1 MVKLHKSIY
10 PIILTDE
17 DETKDGIGRYRKSI
31 CHGSTSVHD
40 FFFKKRSLAREITQ
54 WVKAL
59 TVPAQGSEF
68 KSQS

>member
-31 CHGSTSVHD
+31 CRGSTFVHE
-40 FFFKKRSLAREITQ
+40 FFKKRSLAREITQ

>member
-17 DETKDGIGRYRKSI
+17 DETKDDIGRYRKSI

-40 FFFKKRSLAREITQ
+40 FFFLKKISS
-54 WVKAL
+54 
-59 TVPAQGSEF
+59 QGDDSVG
-68 KSQS
+68 KGSDCTSPGV